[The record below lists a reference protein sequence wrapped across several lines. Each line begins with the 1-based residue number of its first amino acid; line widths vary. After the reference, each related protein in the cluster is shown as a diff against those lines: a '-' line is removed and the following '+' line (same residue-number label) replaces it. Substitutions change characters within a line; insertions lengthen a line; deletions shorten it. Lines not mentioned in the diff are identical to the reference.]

1 MDMAKLLSLFKDE
14 DDAPKASGCGMCGGD
29 HGLDEDC
36 NMDEASTQSF
46 AYNRK
51 KAEED
56 NAKKQERIARL
67 RRVLEKAKLQ
77 RDAGNEYAA
86 ERVKEIRA
94 ELHELLRTTE
104 EEVEE
109 GWDNEPNEEIK
120 AYDPNE
126 YAGGINRPKKAQQVK
141 NDGDPIREQEELE
154 SKIKAELTAL
164 YKL

>member
-14 DDAPKASGCGMCGGD
+14 DDAPKASGCSMCGGN

-36 NMDEASTQSF
+36 NMEEASTQSW
-46 AYNRK
+46 AYHK
-51 KAEED
+51 DKAAQD
-56 NAKKQERIARL
+56 NADKQERIARL
-67 RRVLEKAKLQ
+67 RRALEKAKLQ

-86 ERVKEIRA
+86 KRVEEIRA
-94 ELHELLRTTE
+94 ELHELLRTTG

-109 GWDNEPNEEIK
+109 GWDNEPEEEIK

-126 YAGGINRPKKAQQVK
+126 YAGGINRPKKAHKVM
-141 NDGDPIREQEELE
+141 NPGGPIREQEELE